1 MAKRKSDK
9 KVTRV
14 EGGGESAGEQQTSSG
29 TFRPTEENKGKAK
42 QLRLFAILA
51 WILALGAQGGAIYL
65 LFQPPVDMTWLIVL
79 IVVDLILAIVGA
91 QLWKKSNR
99 LDPPSEKNR
108 FLFFMQSQLGLVA
121 AIIAFLPLII
131 FIFTSKN
138 LDKKQKGILGG
149 IAVVALLIAG
159 IAGVD
164 FNPPSVEQYTEQ
176 TKYVEKINN
185 NQNLVYWTKAGTV
198 YHLESGC
205 SYINTDKTDEIFE
218 GTVAQA
224 RELKNITNLCSLC
237 ERRALKNNSLDKSE
251 IEQEIESELEAEESG
266 EESDTEGTDNEE

>member
-1 MAKRKSDK
+1 MANRKTDK

-14 EGGGESAGEQQTSSG
+14 EGGDSAPQEQSSG
-29 TFRPTEENKGKAK
+29 PFRPTEENKGKAK
-42 QLRLFAILA
+42 QLRLFSLLA
-51 WILALGAQGGAIYL
+51 WLLALGAQGGAIYL
-65 LFQPPVDMTWLIVL
+65 LFQPPVKMTWIIVL
-79 IVVDLILAIVGA
+79 IVVDLVLAILGA
-91 QLWKKSNR
+91 QLWKKANR
-99 LDPPSEKNR
+99 LDPPSEKNK
-108 FLFFMQSQLGLVA
+108 FMFFMQSQLGLVT

-149 IAVVALLIAG
+149 VAVVALLIAG
-159 IAGVD
+159 VAGVD

-176 TKYVEKINN
+176 TKYVEKLNN
-185 NQNLVYWTKAGTV
+185 NQNLVYWTKSGTV

-237 ERRALKNNSLDKSE
+237 ERRALKANQLDKE
-251 IEQEIESELEAEESG
+251 EVEQEVKSEMEAEESG
-266 EESDTEGTDNEE
+266 SEAPASKNQNE

>member
-1 MAKRKSDK
+1 MAKKKSDK

-14 EGGGESAGEQQTSSG
+14 EGGSSQPEEQKSSG
-29 TFRPTEENKGKAK
+29 TFRPTEESKGKAK
-42 QLRLFAILA
+42 QLRLFAILS

-65 LFQPPVDMTWLIVL
+65 LFQPPVNMTWLIVL

-99 LDPPSEKNR
+99 LDPPSEKNS

-138 LDKKQKGILGG
+138 LDKKQKGIVGG

-185 NQNLVYWTKAGTV
+185 NQNLVYWTKSGTV

-205 SYINTDKTDEIFE
+205 SYINTDRTDEIFE

-237 ERRALKNNSLDKSE
+237 ERRALKNNNLDKSE
-251 IEQEIESELEAEESG
+251 IEQEVEAEMESEAQG
-266 EESDTEGTDNEE
+266 ENNTTKTDSTQN

>member
-9 KVTRV
+9 KITRV
-14 EGGGESAGEQQTSSG
+14 EGESSEPQEQKSSG
-29 TFRPTEENKGKAK
+29 TFQPTDESKGKAK
-42 QLRLFAILA
+42 QLRLFAILS
-51 WILALGAQGGAIYL
+51 WVLALGAQGGAIYM
-65 LFQPPVDMTWLIVL
+65 LFQPPVNMTWVIVL
-79 IVVDLILAIVGA
+79 IVADLIFAILGG

-99 LDPPSEKNR
+99 LDPASEKNK
-108 FLFFMQSQLGLVA
+108 FMFFMQSQLGLVI

-149 IAVVALLIAG
+149 VAVVALLIAG

-176 TKYVEKINN
+176 TKYVEKLNN
-185 NQNLVYWTKAGTV
+185 NQNLVYWTKSGTV

-224 RELKNITNLCSLC
+224 RELKNITDLCSLC
-237 ERRALKNNSLDKSE
+237 ERRALKANNLDKTE
-251 IEQEIESELEAEESG
+251 IEQEIETEMESEAQGETGSQADTSG
-266 EESDTEGTDNEE
+266 G

>member
-1 MAKRKSDK
+1 MAKKKSDK

-14 EGGGESAGEQQTSSG
+14 EGGSSQPEEQKSSG

-42 QLRLFAILA
+42 QLRLFAVLS

-65 LFQPPVDMTWLIVL
+65 LFQPPVMMTWLIVL
-79 IVVDLILAIVGA
+79 IGIDLILAVVGA

-99 LDPPSEKNR
+99 LDPPSEKNG

-149 IAVVALLIAG
+149 VAVVALLIAG

-176 TKYVEKINN
+176 TKFVEKINN
-185 NQNLVYWTKAGTV
+185 NQNLVYWTKSGTV

-205 SYINTDKTDEIFE
+205 SYINTDRTDEIFE

-237 ERRALKNNSLDKSE
+237 ERRALKNNNLDKSE
-251 IEQEIESELEAEESG
+251 VEQEIESEMEAEESG
-266 EESDTEGTDNEE
+266 LESDAEGTMNEE

>member
-14 EGGGESAGEQQTSSG
+14 EGGGESTGEQQTNSG

-42 QLRLFAILA
+42 QWRLFAILA

-251 IEQEIESELEAEESG
+251 IEQEIESEMEAEESG

>member
-1 MAKRKSDK
+1 MANRKTDK

-14 EGGGESAGEQQTSSG
+14 DGGDSDPQKQSSG
-29 TFRPTEENKGKAK
+29 PFRPTEENKGKAR
-42 QLRLFAILA
+42 QLRLFSVLA
-51 WILALGAQGGAIYL
+51 WLLALGAQGGAIYL
-65 LFQPPVDMTWLIVL
+65 LFQPPVKMTWIIVL
-79 IVVDLILAIVGA
+79 IVVDLALAILGA
-91 QLWKKSNR
+91 QLWKKANR
-99 LDPPSEKNR
+99 LDPPSEKNK
-108 FLFFMQSQLGLVA
+108 FMFFMQSQLGLVT

-149 IAVVALLIAG
+149 VAVVALLIAG

-176 TKYVEKINN
+176 TKYVEKLNN
-185 NQNLVYWTKAGTV
+185 NQNLVYWTKSGTV

-237 ERRALKNNSLDKSE
+237 ERRALKANQLDKE
-251 IEQEIESELEAEESG
+251 EVEQEVKSEMEAEESG
-266 EESDTEGTDNEE
+266 DSEAPASDNRDEDE

>member
-14 EGGGESAGEQQTSSG
+14 EGGESAAEQQTSSG

-42 QLRLFAILA
+42 QWRLFAILA

-79 IVVDLILAIVGA
+79 IVIDLVLVIVGA

-138 LDKKQKGILGG
+138 LDKKQKGVLGG

-251 IEQEIESELEAEESG
+251 IEQEIESEMEAEESG
-266 EESDTEGTDNEE
+266 DESDTEGTDNEE

>member
-9 KVTRV
+9 KVTRA
-14 EGGGESAGEQQTSSG
+14 EGGESAGEQQTSSG

-251 IEQEIESELEAEESG
+251 IEQEIESEMEAEESG
-266 EESDTEGTDNEE
+266 DESDTEGTDNKE

>member
-9 KVTRV
+9 KITRV
-14 EGGGESAGEQQTSSG
+14 EGGESAAEQQTSSG
-29 TFRPTEENKGKAK
+29 TFRPTGENKGKAK
-42 QLRLFAILA
+42 QWRLFAILS

-79 IVVDLILAIVGA
+79 IVVDLILAILGA

-138 LDKKQKGILGG
+138 LDKKQKGVLGG

-185 NQNLVYWTKAGTV
+185 NQNLVYWTKSGTV

-205 SYINTDKTDEIFE
+205 SYINTDRTDEIFE

-237 ERRALKNNSLDKSE
+237 ERRALKNNNLDKTD
-251 IEQEIESELEAEESG
+251 IESEIKSEMEAEESD
-266 EESDTEGTDNEE
+266 EDPDTEGTENEE

>member
-1 MAKRKSDK
+1 MAKRKTDK
-9 KVTRV
+9 KVTKV
-14 EGGGESAGEQQTSSG
+14 EGGTSSSQDQSSSG
-29 TFRPTEENKGKAK
+29 PFRPTEESKGKAK
-42 QLRLFAILA
+42 QLRLFAILS
-51 WILALGAQGGAIYL
+51 WLLALAAQGGAIYM
-65 LFQPPVDMTWLIVL
+65 LFQPPINMTWLIVL

-99 LDPPSEKNR
+99 LDPPSEKNS

-138 LDKKQKGILGG
+138 LDKKQKGIVGG
-149 IAVVALLIAG
+149 IAVVALVIAG
-159 IAGVD
+159 ISGVD
-164 FNPPSVEQYTEQ
+164 FNPPSVEEYTEQ
-176 TKYVEKINN
+176 TKYVEKLNN
-185 NQNLVYWTKAGTV
+185 NQNLVYWTKSGTV

-237 ERRALKNNSLDKSE
+237 ERRALKNNNLDRSE
-251 IEQEIESELEAEESG
+251 IEREIETEMEEEAGGDETDPEVSNG
-266 EESDTEGTDNEE
+266 EE